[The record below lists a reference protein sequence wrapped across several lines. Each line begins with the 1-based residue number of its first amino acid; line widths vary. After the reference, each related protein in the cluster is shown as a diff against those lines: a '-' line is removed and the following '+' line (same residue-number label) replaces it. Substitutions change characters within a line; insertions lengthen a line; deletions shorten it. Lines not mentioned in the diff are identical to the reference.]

1 MGIFTK
7 EVEKEITSKLPTD
20 KPVIMIRG
28 VLKELK
34 YSRGKKGVEPVLIV
48 EQNKH
53 KYQIFCKEGIP
64 PKDIQVGDEKNF
76 FAVEDVRVNTEYI
89 PVLDGD
95 TPTTSSIDITFN
107 VGGAGTITKKLD
119 GNNNI
124 FKLKRSKEK
133 YLRLVGT
140 SIDERFL

>member
-7 EVEKEITSKLPTD
+7 EVEKEMTSKLPTD

-28 VLKELK
+28 VLKEIK
-34 YSRGKKGVEPVLIV
+34 YTRGKKGVEPVLII

-53 KYQIFCKEGIP
+53 KHKIYCKEGIP
-64 PKDIQVGDEKNF
+64 PKDVEIGVPRNF
-76 FAVEDVRVNTEYI
+76 FAVEDVRVNSEYI

-95 TPTTSSIDITFN
+95 NQTTSSIDITFN
-107 VGGAGTITKKLD
+107 VAGGEIKKKVE
-119 GNNNI
+119 GNSNI
-124 FKLKRSKEK
+124 FKLKRTKEK
-133 YLRLVGT
+133 YYRLVGT